1 MNRQQRRK
9 AAKVSEVRMKPVR
22 ELVAA
27 GHRCAGVGCEASFD
41 GDMPPGWKWV
51 VYYWA
56 PQPEIS
62 HWTSRDWVQKPYRD
76 ICLCPE
82 HARAFEALL
91 ISFGDEL
98 AGPAAGMV

>member
-56 PQPEIS
+56 PKPEIS